1 MAAGTYA
8 AVATVITSDE
18 DLLGATNRP
27 VIVNLSVVVGS
38 GVFGD
43 ISGDGSVN
51 SSDLGFVLSDY
62 GDCLAGVP
70 CISDLNGDNVVD
82 SADVGLVLGAF
93 N

>member
-1 MAAGTYA
+1 
-8 AVATVITSDE
+8 
-18 DLLGATNRP
+18 
-27 VIVNLSVVVGS
+27 VGS

-43 ISGDGSVN
+43 ISGDGFVN

-62 GDCLAGVP
+62 GDCISGVP
-70 CISDLNGDNVVD
+70 CLSDLNGDLVVD